1 MNVFALFQIPFSLT
15 LRVWDLYL
23 LEGEGV
29 MVAMAYNIL
38 RMHRRFLSKLQMDEI
53 IEHLQVSF
61 FTYIGDPKTRHVRFL
76 NGRPYSGFRIVHF
89 LMVQKQAC
97 SQTISLDRFIYKNF
111 LFLCI

>member
-53 IEHLQVSF
+53 IEHLQVSLF
-61 FTYIGDPKTRHVRFL
+61 MFIGDPKTGHDRFSS
-76 NGRPYSGFRIVHF
+76 GPPYSGFR
-89 LMVQKQAC
+89 MV
-97 SQTISLDRFIYKNF
+97 RF
-111 LFLCI
+111 